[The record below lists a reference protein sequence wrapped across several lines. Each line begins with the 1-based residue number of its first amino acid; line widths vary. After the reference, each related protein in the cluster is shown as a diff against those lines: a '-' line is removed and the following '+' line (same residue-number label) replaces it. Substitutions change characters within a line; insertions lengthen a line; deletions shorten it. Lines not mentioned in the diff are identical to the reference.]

1 MIWAYVKG
9 LGLWTGH
16 ANPPCKVVDSRL
28 GRGTSHI
35 TRMAIECVDRA
46 GIAAKFDMSQVAS
59 VFGSALGELEIA
71 IEQLDMMLSEEGI
84 VSPARFKNSV
94 HNTAAGVMSIA
105 TKNRGFTTAI
115 AAGDHTVPA
124 ALLEAILLLDNDV
137 AKQAVAVVVD
147 EAPPEP
153 MRSARPECRFDAL
166 GVAFAL
172 DRSPEGAL
180 AKITLAQNV
189 DGERLAIPES
199 FHHNPC
205 AAALGLLQAVE
216 AKKSGTY
223 VLSSPPL
230 AQGWSV
236 RVECNR

>member
-1 MIWAYVKG
+1 MISAYVKG
-9 LGLWTGH
+9 LGLWIG
-16 ANPPCKVVDSRL
+16 AGNPPCSVVDSRL

-35 TRMAIECVDRA
+35 TRMAIEVVERA
-46 GIAAKFDMSQVAS
+46 GTAAKFDLSKVAT

-71 IEQLDMMLSEEGI
+71 IEQLEMMLSEEGI

-94 HNTAAGVMSIA
+94 HNTAAGVLSIA
-105 TKNRGFTTAI
+105 TKNRGFTTAL
-115 AAGDHTVPA
+115 AAGDHSLPA
-124 ALLEAILLLDNDV
+124 ALLEAILVLEDGL
-137 AKQAVAVVVD
+137 ATEAVAAVAD
-147 EAPPEP
+147 ESPPEP
-153 MRSARPECRFDAL
+153 LRSAKRENDFEAL

-180 AKITLAQNV
+180 AKITLAANV
-189 DGERLAIPES
+189 DGERFTIPDEYL
-199 FHHNPC
+199 FNPC
-205 AAALGLLQAVE
+205 ASALGLLRAIE

-236 RVECNR
+236 RLECSR

>member
-1 MIWAYVKG
+1 VITAYVKG
-9 LGLWTGH
+9 MGLWTGH
-16 ANPPCKVVDSRL
+16 ENPPCKVVDSRL

-35 TRMAIECVDRA
+35 TRMAIESVERA
-46 GIAAKFDMSQVAS
+46 GAQAKFDLSQVGT

-94 HNTAAGVMSIA
+94 HNTAAGVLSIA
-105 TKNRGFTTAI
+105 TKNKSFTTAL
-115 AAGDHTVPA
+115 AAGDHTFSAV
-124 ALLEAILLLDNDV
+124 LLEAMLILDDGLV
-137 AKQAVAVVVD
+137 SQAIAVVAD

-153 MRSARPECRFDAL
+153 IKSARADCSFEAL

-180 AKITLAQNV
+180 AKVTLAMNA
-189 DGERLAIPES
+189 DGERLSIPEE
-199 FHHNPC
+199 FGHNPC
-205 AAALGLLQAVE
+205 AAGLGLLRAIE
-216 AKKSGTY
+216 ARKSGTY

-236 RVECNR
+236 RLECR